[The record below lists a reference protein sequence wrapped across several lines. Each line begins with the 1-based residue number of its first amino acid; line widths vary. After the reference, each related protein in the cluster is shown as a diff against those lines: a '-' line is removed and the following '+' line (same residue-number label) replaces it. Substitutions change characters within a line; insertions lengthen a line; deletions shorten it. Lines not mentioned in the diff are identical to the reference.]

1 MCDSAESNATGCLVG
16 NSSMDEEAPEFEHAF
31 LFLLLVASST
41 LIGRSCRRQLAAQ
54 TFTATAARFCAK
66 GDLLPLPFHI
76 DPKVKSVLQ
85 MLGQSGKLSGVEGKA
100 LDEVGTRCWQ
110 CAATKVLNHQWH
122 CPQSES
128 GGGADKLQMADPTGS
143 PTRQY

>member
-1 MCDSAESNATGCLVG
+1 
-16 NSSMDEEAPEFEHAF
+16 MDLFQHRARGSLRRAGIF

-54 TFTATAARFCAK
+54 TFIATAARFCAK
-66 GDLLPLPFHI
+66 GDLLPLPLRI
-76 DPKVKSVLQ
+76 DPEVKSVLQ
-85 MLGQSGKLSGVEGKA
+85 MLGQSGELSGVEGKA

-110 CAATKVLNHQWH
+110 CAAVKVFNHQWH

-128 GGGADKLQMADPTGS
+128 GGDADKLQMADPGS
-143 PTRQY
+143 AEVDALDFRPML